1 MGVLFFEVG
10 VGGVLCGGWVDGIFG
25 GVGWHRFSFSMFLR
39 VLEEGKSGVRLDVWE
54 AVFEV
59 EILVCT
65 CWFWVSAPDHDRTSA
80 HGVLLRVESPRQ

>member
-25 GVGWHRFSFSMFLR
+25 GVGWHVFLFLFFM
-39 VLEEGKSGVRLDVWE
+39 VLEKGKSGVRLEVWE

-59 EILVCT
+59 EILVYMLVLGLC
-65 CWFWVSAPDHDRTSA
+65 SRSRSYKRTWRASE
-80 HGVLLRVESPRQ
+80 G